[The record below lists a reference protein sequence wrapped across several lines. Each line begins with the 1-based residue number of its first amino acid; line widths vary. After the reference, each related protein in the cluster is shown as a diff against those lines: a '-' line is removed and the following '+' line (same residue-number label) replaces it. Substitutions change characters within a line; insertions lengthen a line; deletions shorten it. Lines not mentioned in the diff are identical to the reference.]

1 MSVTIE
7 QANDTTKIAFKG
19 DMSVAV
25 IAELTTDVF
34 EYFRHN
40 NPDNIAVCLKD
51 VSVFDTSALQLLLM
65 IETMAIKCSGT
76 FVVSSVNDQSQSV
89 IECIGLADR
98 WVGVAASQALD
109 RVNFSEMDS

>member
-1 MSVTIE
+1 
-7 QANDTTKIAFKG
+7 
-19 DMSVAV
+19 
-25 IAELTTDVF
+25 
-34 EYFRHN
+34 
-40 NPDNIAVCLKD
+40 
-51 VSVFDTSALQLLLM
+51 M